1 MPTRIGYLG
10 QWNYSVGGNEEIN
23 YIPIAKADAN
33 GNYVNTYYTRG
44 NGPGAYTVHYT
55 ISQPHLQLDPY
66 EYPAS
71 IKFSDYSVNNPDTQT
86 EWGHWHDSN
95 YPSDM
100 PHSTTVT
107 IGLFGGE
114 AGVAPSSVYDF
125 TSMSLGFGGDAQ
137 ILGTWNIPEANGK
150 NMAGQK
156 LNIRSMNRGS
166 SLYGYVKVTIE
177 TNYIYTR
184 CGDASNVTGPSIVNG
199 NFELKWTAG
208 TNGTNNAVNGYIVE
222 YRDSS
227 DGSTWIDNWTGSTTV
242 TTNKITVS
250 PNPTQGAYRQFRVK
264 TTGAAG
270 SDWYALNWAESNVV
284 RTNINPNVPTNCSI
298 TPTIYETGKVTMAW
312 TKSVKTTSDI
322 VQYYIGYRTKAAGGS
337 WTGWAADVAIGNVAQ
352 FQTEPSLSRGTQVQY
367 RIRAIDTLGS
377 YSNYVEFSVVTK
389 NTQPGAPGS
398 LTVSTTLWESGNII
412 LTWTAATAGTSPI
425 DHYVIQVAV
434 FNKSTNSFGS
444 YTDVKH
450 VTTLTTT
457 VAPPSFDRGNK
468 INYRIITVDTLGVTS
483 AAWTYSA
490 EIKRNSLPVA
500 PASLSV
506 SPAVY
511 ESGNIT
517 LTWTAGTDADGNL
530 SGYEIGYSISS
541 NGSTWGNWT
550 VLANVGGILTYNHA
564 PSTSVLPGGSYIKY
578 RIRSKDNLNVYSS
591 SYRESSAVMKNSPS
605 SAPVIVVPVV
615 ANALIESL
623 TPAVKISYSSDP
635 DGQSQTLYVQ
645 AVKNNVVEWSTSST
659 VGKKSGTFIAR
670 MDLPASGT
678 YTIKAWVNDGFVD
691 SDVTAL
697 DIRVS
702 AAQWG
707 RTISSGDVIADEI
720 ISHQEDINEMIE
732 KANLVRA
739 YYGLQTFTETGNG
752 LFARWKPIM
761 DDIAAK
767 MIEAYAVAGET
778 KKFDGATIYPS
789 AASINAVRLLIT
801 GA

>member
-1 MPTRIGYLG
+1 MPVLYKTHICYIGNNIGYPHAETMWRSARPVATAFAKQDAG
-10 QWNYSVGGNEEIN
+10 YGANYDSGDAVYPHDPRNVVTLEANEYPYSISFSGSQSGWLA
-23 YIPIAKADAN
+23 YGSDAPTWGSADAHMYLCDPTFTHTAYLKRITLDN
-33 GNYVNTYYTRG
+33 DLTHGDDSESPNYLNSSGEWTDLRG
-44 NGPGAYTVHYT
+44 CTLCLAKRPV
-55 ISQPHLQLDPY
+55 SQ
-66 EYPAS
+66 
-71 IKFSDYSVNNPDTQT
+71 
-86 EWGHWHDSN
+86 
-95 YPSDM
+95 
-100 PHSTTVT
+100 
-107 IGLFGGE
+107 
-114 AGVAPSSVYDF
+114 
-125 TSMSLGFGGDAQ
+125 
-137 ILGTWNIPEANGK
+137 
-150 NMAGQK
+150 
-156 LNIRSMNRGS
+156 NRD
-166 SLYGYVKVTIE
+166 LTLCIFNVIKVTIK
-177 TNYIYTR
+177 TALYHTR
-184 CGDASNVTGPSIVNG
+184 CGDASNVAGPSITKD
-199 NFELKWTAG
+199 NFELTWTAG
-208 TNGTNNAVNGYIVE
+208 ANGTNNAVNGYIVE

-298 TPTIYETGKVTMAW
+298 APTIYETGKITMTW

-322 VQYYIGYRTKAAGGS
+322 VQYYIGFRTKAANGS
-337 WTGWAADVAIGNVAQ
+337 WTAWAADAAIGNVASFEQ
-352 FQTEPSLSRGTQVQY
+352 EPSLSRGTQIQY

-377 YSNYVEFSVVTK
+377 YSSYVEFAVVTK
-389 NTQPGAPGS
+389 NTQPGAPAS
-398 LTVSTTLWESGNII
+398 LTVSPTLWESGNI
-412 LTWTAATAGTSPI
+412 TFSWPAATVGTSSI

-434 FNKSTNSFGS
+434 FNKTTNAYGS
-444 YTDVKH
+444 YVDVTH
-450 VTTLTTT
+450 VTALTTT
-457 VAPPSFDRGNK
+457 ASPPSFDRGNK
-468 INYRIITVDTLGVTS
+468 IRYRIIAVDTLGVSS
-483 AAWTYSA
+483 ASWTYSA

-500 PASLSV
+500 PASLAV
-506 SPAVY
+506 VPAVY

-517 LTWTAGTDADGNL
+517 LTWPAGTDADSNL
-530 SGYEIGYSISS
+530 NGYEISYAVSVDGT
-541 NGSTWGNWT
+541 NWGNW
-550 VLANVGGILTYNHA
+550 VILANVGSDVLTYDHA

-578 RIRSKDNLNVYSS
+578 RIRSKDSLNVYSS
-591 SYRESSAVMKNSPS
+591 SYRGSSVVMKNSPS
-605 SAPVIVVPVV
+605 SAPVFVVPAV

-789 AASINAVRLLIT
+789 AASINAVRLLIA

>member
-1 MPTRIGYLG
+1 MGTKVGYLG
-10 QWNYSVGGNEEIN
+10 QWDYYVGGNEETSLMPISTSNHTRYYWNPYYGVN
-23 YIPIAKADAN
+23 YT
-33 GNYVNTYYTRG
+33 GYYT
-44 NGPGAYTVHYT
+44 
-55 ISQPHLQLDPY
+55 IDQPTLQLDPY
-66 EYPAS
+66 EYPSS
-71 IKFSDYSVNNPDTQT
+71 ITFSEYSEYIPEPNGQRRGTWKDNNPDKP
-86 EWGHWHDSN
+86 EPAH
-95 YPSDM
+95 
-100 PHSTTVT
+100 TTT
-107 IGLFGGE
+107 FTLGLYGGE
-114 AGVAPSSVYDF
+114 PGILPGSVYNF
-125 TSMSLGFGGDAQ
+125 LTYSLGHYGEKRFEE
-137 ILGTWNIPEANGK
+137 TWNIPVDNGK
-150 NMAGQK
+150 QMAGQK
-156 LNIRSMNRGS
+156 MNFRLANRGTQVH
-166 SLYGYVKVTIE
+166 GYFKVTIE
-177 TNYIYTR
+177 TDYIYTR
-184 CGDASNVTGPSIVNG
+184 CGDASNVSGPSIVNG

-222 YRDSS
+222 YRDRTSS
-227 DGSTWIDNWTGSTTV
+227 GTWGSWTGSTTV
-242 TTNKITVS
+242 ATNKLTVS

-270 SDWYALNWAESNVV
+270 SSWYAANWAESNEI
-284 RTNINPNVPTNCSI
+284 RTNINPNTPTNCSI

-322 VQYYIGYRTKAAGGS
+322 VQYYIGYRTKSAGGS

-389 NTQPGAPGS
+389 NTQPGVPGS
-398 LTVSTTLWESGNII
+398 LTVSTTLWESGNIT

-444 YTDVKH
+444 YTDVKN

-605 SAPVIVVPVV
+605 SAPVIVVPAV
-615 ANALIESL
+615 ANAVIDSL
-623 TPAVKISYSSDP
+623 TPALKINYANDP
-635 DGQSQTLYVQ
+635 DGQSQRLRIQ
-645 AVKNNVVEWSTSST
+645 AIKDGTTRWNTEIV
-659 VGKKSGTFIAR
+659 VGKNAGTAVVR
-670 MDLPASGT
+670 MGLPENGV
-678 YTIKAWVNDGFVD
+678 YEIHAWIYDGFID
-691 SDVTAL
+691 SEIATCTINA
-697 DIRVS
+697 S
-702 AAQWG
+702 AAAWNRQITTG
-707 RTISSGDVIADEI
+707 TVIANTN
-720 ISHQEDINEMIE
+720 ISHQADITEIIE
-732 KANLVRA
+732 KANHVRA
-739 YYGLQTFTETGNG
+739 YYGLEAFEETGNG
-752 LFARWKPIM
+752 YFARWKPIM

-767 MIEAYAVAGET
+767 LLEAYAVVGET
-778 KKFDGATIYPS
+778 KAWEGASIYPS
-789 AASINAVRLLIT
+789 AATVNAVRQLIA